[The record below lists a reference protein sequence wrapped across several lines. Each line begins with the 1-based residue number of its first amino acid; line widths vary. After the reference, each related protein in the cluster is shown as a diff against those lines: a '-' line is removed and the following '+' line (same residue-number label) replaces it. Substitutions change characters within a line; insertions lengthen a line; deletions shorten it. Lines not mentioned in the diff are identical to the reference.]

1 MTAQTAA
8 TIHGNAVVNGSVTL
22 GGDPTAPL
30 EAATK
35 QYVDN
40 NGGSLAGIAGVT
52 PTLELNF
59 AGIRDGVQ
67 SDNQTFPSTVT
78 VTRAGTATRV
88 NGLGLVES
96 VAANTPR
103 IDHDPA
109 TLENRGLLI
118 EEARTNIALRS
129 EAFDNT
135 VWPRTAGVTV
145 TPNDAIAPDGTQTA
159 DRIDFAAADQIIA
172 QNITVTVGV
181 TYQASIWIKGTAGE
195 TILVDNS
202 GTLETFT
209 LTGVWQRL
217 VLAGTPGSTS
227 GNLSISTFGGVTAR
241 SVLLWGAQF
250 EEGAFVTSY
259 IPTAASAVTRAT
271 DVVRISGTP
280 FADTYRQGV
289 GTFFVDAAKIG
300 AADETFDHFI
310 GATTGDFNNEVSLFY
325 GGTNNTIAFLVRKAA
340 VASVSSTRGNVPPGV
355 RFTAI
360 GAFAENDA
368 AFTINGLPVF
378 TFTTVDVPDTT
389 QLDIGNIGGIAPANA
404 HLKRVA
410 YWPRRLPDST
420 LEAVTA

>member
-52 PTLELNF
+52 PTLELDF
-59 AGIRDGVQ
+59 AAIRDGVQ

-78 VTRAGTATRV
+78 VTRAGTATRI

-109 TLENRGLLI
+109 TLENRGLLV

-129 EAFDNT
+129 EDFDN
-135 VWPRTAGVTV
+135 VAWSKSAGTTV
-145 TPNDAIAPDGTQTA
+145 TANDAIAPDGTQTA
-159 DRIDFAAADQIIA
+159 DRVDFATADIGITQA
-172 QNITVTVGV
+172 ITVTAGV
-181 TYQASIWIKGTAGE
+181 TYQASIWVKGTAGE
-195 TILVDNS
+195 TINLSNS
-202 GTLETFT
+202 QAVTIAT
-209 LTGVWQRL
+209 LTGDWQRL
-217 VLAGTPGSTS
+217 SLSATPDSTS
-227 GNLSISTFGGVTAR
+227 GFLFISTFNGVTAR
-241 SVLLWGAQF
+241 SVQLWGAQF
-250 EEGAFVTSY
+250 EEGAFATSY
-259 IPTAASAVTRAT
+259 IPTTASAVTRAT

-300 AADETFDHFI
+300 AADGTFDHFI
-310 GATTGDFNNEVSLFY
+310 GANAGDFNNEVSLFY
-325 GGTNNTIAFLVRKAA
+325 GGSDNTIGFVVRKGG
-340 VASVSSTRGNVPPGV
+340 VASVNTSRGNVPPGT

-360 GAFAENDA
+360 AAFAENDA
-368 AFTINGLPVF
+368 AFTINGFPVF
-378 TFTTVDVPDTT
+378 TFTMVDVSDTT
-389 QLDIGNIGGIAPANA
+389 QLDIGNLGGIAPANA